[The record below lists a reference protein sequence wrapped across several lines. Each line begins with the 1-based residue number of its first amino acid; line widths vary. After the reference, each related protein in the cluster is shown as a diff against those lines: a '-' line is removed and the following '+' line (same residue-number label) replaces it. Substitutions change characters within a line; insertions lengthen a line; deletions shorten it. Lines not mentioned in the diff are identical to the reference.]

1 MSKKIVVTSA
11 LPYANGPI
19 HLGHLVEYIQTDIY
33 VRFLKMRGLDAVY
46 ICADDT
52 HGAPIEINARKQ
64 GITPEQLIARTYGE
78 HRRDFADAQIAF
90 DEFYSTNSP
99 ENKRFADLIFT
110 RLKEKGD
117 IYLKDV
123 EQTYCPQCARFL
135 PDRFVMG
142 TCPRCGAG
150 GQYGDACESC
160 NATYETTELKNAY
173 CSLCKSPPVR
183 KTSSHY
189 FFRLSA
195 YADWLRAYIEEN
207 PHFQESIK
215 GYLLYWVNSGLKD
228 WDISRDAPYFG
239 FPIAGETD
247 KYYYVWLDAP
257 IGYMSSTAKYCADR
271 GLDFAEYWEREG
283 SEIVHFIGKDIIYFH
298 FLFWPAVL
306 KGAGFNVPTKIFVH
320 GFLTVNGEK
329 MSKSR
334 GTFFTARDYLDQLP
348 ADYLRFYYA
357 SHLSAEPAD
366 LDLDLKHF
374 QETVN
379 GKLVDNFCNF
389 AYRVFAFTAKNLEGR
404 VLPAAPPQ
412 EEKVQELTAEVL
424 VNYENRNFHH
434 AVRGLLEISDIGNGF
449 FQFAQPWAVLKADRD
464 ETLRITS
471 SAIEL
476 IKRLAIL
483 YAPVLPSLS
492 ARLFATLGLAGPP
505 ALTDLEK
512 PLTERTLGP
521 SEPLLGRVQDVTFSP
536 PHPASLLHLRVARVL
551 EAGIHPKADKLLIL
565 KLDVGDHQRQIVAGL
580 RACYAPEDLVGRK
593 IVVVAN
599 LKPATLRGVES
610 QGMLLAAGEGEVVS
624 VLAPEA
630 EPGTRLS
637 VGSVETA
644 AAKEIGI
651 QDFAAFAIE
660 AREGKVFFNG
670 EPLLAAGIQVATDRP
685 VTGKVK

>member
-33 VRFLKMRGLDAVY
+33 VRFLKLKGLDAIY

-64 GITPEQLIARTYGE
+64 GITPEALVARSYEE
-78 HRRDFADAQIAF
+78 HRRDFADFQVAF
-90 DEFYSTNSP
+90 DGFHSTNAP
-99 ENKRFADLIFT
+99 ENKHFADLIFT

-117 IYLKDV
+117 IYVKEV
-123 EQTYCPQCARFL
+123 ELTYCPNCARFL

-142 TCPRCGAG
+142 TCPKCGAAD
-150 GQYGDACESC
+150 QYGDACESC

-173 CSLCKSPPVR
+173 CSICRTPPVR
-183 KTSSHY
+183 KASAHY
-189 FFRLSA
+189 FFRLSS
-195 YADWLRAYIEEN
+195 YADWLRSFIEDN

-239 FPIAGETD
+239 FPIVGETD

-257 IGYMSSTAKYCADR
+257 IGYISSTAKYCADR
-271 GLDFAEYWEREG
+271 GLDFAEYWEKDG
-283 SEIVHFIGKDIIYFH
+283 SEIIHFIGKDIIYFH

-306 KGAGFNVPTKIFVH
+306 KGAGFNLPSKIFVH

-334 GTFFTARDYLDQLP
+334 GTFFTARDYLDKLP
-348 ADYLRFYYA
+348 PDYLRFYYA
-357 SHLSAEPAD
+357 SHLASEPGD
-366 LDLDLKHF
+366 LDLDFRHF
-374 QETVN
+374 QESVN

-389 AYRVFAFTAKNLEGR
+389 AYRVFQFTAKNLEGK
-404 VLPAAPPQ
+404 VLPAPPPQ
-412 EEKVQELTAEVL
+412 EEKVRDLTAGVL
-424 VNYENRNFHH
+424 VDFENRNFHH

-449 FQFAQPWAVLKADRD
+449 FQFAQPWSVLKTDR
-464 ETLRITS
+464 EATLRITS

-483 YAPVLPSLS
+483 YSPILPGLS
-492 ARLFATLGLAGPP
+492 DRIFKTLGLEKA
-505 ALTDLEK
+505 ALADLET
-512 PLTERTLGP
+512 PLTERTLGL
-521 SEPLLGRVQDVTFSP
+521 SEPLLGRVQDVTFAP
-536 PHPASLLHLRVARVL
+536 PHPASLVQLRVARIL
-551 EAGIHPKADKLLIL
+551 EAGFHPKADKLLVL
-565 KLDVGDHQRQIVAGL
+565 KLEVGDHQRQIVAGI
-580 RACYAPEDLVGRK
+580 RACYAPEELVGRK

-610 QGMLLAAGEGEVVS
+610 QGMLLAASEGEVIS
-624 VLAPEA
+624 ALAPEA
-630 EPGTRLS
+630 E
-637 VGSVETA
+637 VGSRLRVGNVETA
-644 AAKEIGI
+644 ATKEIGI
-651 QDFAAFAIE
+651 QDFAAFTIE

-670 EPLLAAGIQVATDRP
+670 EPLLAGDAQVTTDRP

>member
-33 VRFLKMRGLDAVY
+33 VRFLKQKGLDAIY

-64 GITPEQLIARTYGE
+64 GITPEQLIARSYEE
-78 HRRDFADAQIAF
+78 HRRDFADFQVAF
-90 DEFYSTNSP
+90 DGYHSTNAP
-99 ENKRFADLIFT
+99 ENKHFADLIFT
-110 RLKEKGD
+110 RLKENGD
-117 IYLKDV
+117 IYVKEV
-123 EQTYCPQCARFL
+123 ELTYCPRCARFL
-135 PDRFVMG
+135 PDRYVMG
-142 TCPRCGAG
+142 TCPKCGAAD
-150 GQYGDACESC
+150 QYGDACESC

-173 CSLCKSPPVR
+173 CSICRTPPVR
-183 KTSSHY
+183 RTSAHY

-195 YADWLRAYIEEN
+195 YADWLRGYIEDN

-257 IGYMSSTAKYCADR
+257 IGYISSTAKFCADTGR
-271 GLDFAEYWEREG
+271 DFAEYWEREG
-283 SEIVHFIGKDIIYFH
+283 SEIIHFIGKDIIYFH
-298 FLFWPAVL
+298 FLFWPAML
-306 KGAGFNVPTKIFVH
+306 KGAGFNLPSKIFVH

-334 GTFFTARDYLDQLP
+334 GTFFTARDYLDKLP
-348 ADYLRFYYA
+348 PDYLRFYYA
-357 SHLSAEPAD
+357 SHLASEPGD
-366 LDLDLKHF
+366 LDLDFKHF
-374 QETVN
+374 QDTVN

-389 AYRVFAFTAKNLEGR
+389 AYRVFQFTIKNLDGR
-404 VLPAAPPQ
+404 VTPAAPPQ
-412 EEKVQELTAEVL
+412 EDKVRDLTAEIL
-424 VNYENRNFHH
+424 LDFENRNFHH

-449 FQFAQPWAVLKADRD
+449 FQFAQPWSVLKTDR
-464 ETLRITS
+464 EATLRITS

-483 YAPVLPSLS
+483 YAPILPGLTV
-492 ARLFATLGLAGPP
+492 RIFATLGLTNPVLA
-505 ALTDLEK
+505 DLET

-521 SEPLLGRVQDVTFSP
+521 SEPLLGRVQDVTFTP
-536 PHPASLLHLRVARVL
+536 PHPASLVCLRVAQVL
-551 EAGIHPKADKLLIL
+551 EAEFHPKADKLLVL
-565 KLDVGDHQRQIVAGL
+565 KLDVGDHQRQVVAGI
-580 RACYAPEDLVGRK
+580 RACYSPEQLVGRK

-610 QGMLLAAGEGEVVS
+610 QGMLLAASEGEVIS
-624 VLAPEA
+624 ALAPEA
-630 EPGTRLS
+630 EVGSRLR

-644 AAKEIGI
+644 ATKEIGI
-651 QDFAAFAIE
+651 QDFAAFTIE

-670 EPLLAAGIQVATDRP
+670 EPLLAGEAQVTTDRP